1 LEPIGLIVILPLIK
15 SIAVFGYT
23 KSYTSIF
30 RQLDNHSFL
39 LSIDSAKKP
48 KVRSARTLQN
58 SRVHN
63 ERVIQ
68 GLQAN
73 QMIM

>member
-1 LEPIGLIVILPLIK
+1 M
-15 SIAVFGYT
+15 
-23 KSYTSIF
+23 KSYTSI
-30 RQLDNHSFL
+30 

-58 SRVHN
+58 SRVHT